1 MMPSISPADLLVCSG
16 RCSTKRDLRLLHA
29 ALLRRRHILP
39 AADAVAALAKLLRF
53 AAVSPAGDLR
63 HASALLSLH
72 LPFISAAASHL
83 AFFYN
88 TLMRGLAASCSPGA
102 GIELFTAMRRA
113 GAGPD
118 AFTFTF
124 VLKSCSRCH
133 SPGRLPSDL
142 HAQAFKHGCLGAR
155 SSHAHAHN
163 ALLHAYA
170 SRAAVDDARRVF
182 DEMPVRDVV
191 SFSGLLTAHL
201 KGNHLDSARMVF
213 DQMPHRDVVSWTAM
227 ISAYA
232 KAQRPQEA
240 LALFDA
246 MPVQPDEVTMVSVVS
261 ACTALG
267 DLATGERLRQYVDS
281 NGFGWMVSLCN
292 ALMDMYAKCG
302 CLTEACALFDGMA
315 VRSLASWNTI
325 ISAYASHGDVDST
338 VSLFHQMLADDNS
351 VKPDGVTLLAV
362 LTVYAHKGSVE
373 EGHTVFNA
381 MQRGSYGNVELTIEH
396 YGCMVDLLGRAGK
409 LDKAYKMIEEMP
421 IQSNDVVWG
430 VLLGACRMHGNIDMA
445 EKAVQKLRSLNP
457 QEGGYYILLID
468 MYTAAGRTADA
479 MEVRRVMNETRAK
492 KTTGW
497 SSWTTACLP

>member
-1 MMPSISPADLLVCSG
+1 MPSISPADLLVCSG
-16 RCSTKRDLRLLHA
+16 RCSTERDLRLLHA
-29 ALLRRRHILP
+29 ALIRRRHILP
-39 AADAVAALAKLLRF
+39 TADAVKVLAKLLRF

-63 HASALLSLH
+63 HASSLLSLH

-88 TLMRGLAASCSPGA
+88 TLMRGFATSSSPGS

-124 VLKSCSRCH
+124 VLKSFSRCH
-133 SPGRLPSDL
+133 SPGRLPCDL

-155 SSHAHAHN
+155 SSHAHVHN

-182 DEMPVRDVV
+182 DEIPVRDVV

-201 KGNHLDSARMVF
+201 KGNRLDSARMVF

-267 DLATGERLRQYVDS
+267 DLATGERLRQCLGKQLQPVSQQIVRKPLHLHGGKQFFRNCYIEGNYDFI
-281 NGFGWMVSLCN
+281 FG
-292 ALMDMYAKCG
+292 
-302 CLTEACALFDGMA
+302 
-315 VRSLASWNTI
+315 
-325 ISAYASHGDVDST
+325 DST
-338 VSLFHQMLADDNS
+338 ALLEHCRIHCKSRMYYCSWPEILFRINWICILQVGLGS
-351 VKPDGVTLLAV
+351 PLGGLFLQRLLWITAW
-362 LTVYAHKGSVE
+362 S
-373 EGHTVFNA
+373 
-381 MQRGSYGNVELTIEH
+381 
-396 YGCMVDLLGRAGK
+396 LLGSITG
-409 LDKAYKMIEEMP
+409 
-421 IQSNDVVWG
+421 S
-430 VLLGACRMHGNIDMA
+430 LG
-445 EKAVQKLRSLNP
+445 Q
-457 QEGGYYILLID
+457 
-468 MYTAAGRTADA
+468 T
-479 MEVRRVMNETRAK
+479 
-492 KTTGW
+492 
-497 SSWTTACLP
+497 

>member
-1 MMPSISPADLLVCSG
+1 MPSISPAELHVCSG
-16 RCSTKRDLRLLHA
+16 RCSTKRDLRLLHGA
-29 ALLRRRHILP
+29 FIRLRHILP
-39 AADAVAALAKLLRF
+39 TADAVAVLAKLLRF

-88 TLMRGLAASCSPGA
+88 TLIRGFAASCSPIA
-102 GIELFTAMRRA
+102 GIELFAAMRRA
-113 GAGPD
+113 GAAPD

-133 SPGRLPSDL
+133 SQGRLPSDL

-155 SSHAHAHN
+155 SSHAHVHN
-163 ALLHAYA
+163 ALMHAYA
-170 SRAAVDDARRVF
+170 SRAAVEEAQRVF

-201 KGNHLDSARMVF
+201 KGNNHLDSARIVF
-213 DQMPHRDVVSWTAM
+213 DQMPLRDIVSWTAM

-232 KAQRPQEA
+232 RARRPQEA

-281 NGFGWMVSLCN
+281 NGFGWMVSLRN
-292 ALMDMYAKCG
+292 ALIHMYAKCG
-302 CLTEACALFDGMA
+302 CLTEARDLFDGMT
-315 VRSLASWNTI
+315 VRSLASWNTL
-325 ISAYASHGDVDST
+325 ISAYASHGDVGST
-338 VSLFHQMLADDNS
+338 LALFHQMLADGNS
-351 VKPDGVTLLAV
+351 VKPDGATLLAV

-373 EGHTVFNA
+373 EAYTLFNA
-381 MQRGSYGNVELTIEH
+381 MQRGNYGKVELTIEH
-396 YGCMVDLLGRAGK
+396 YGCMVDLLGRAGQ
-409 LDKAYKMIEEMP
+409 LEEAYKMIEEMP
-421 IQSNDVVWG
+421 IQSNDVIWG
-430 VLLGACRMHGNIDMA
+430 VLLGACRMHGNIGMV

-479 MEVRRVMNETRAK
+479 MEVRLAMNENKAK

-497 SSWTTACLP
+497 TTACLPQP